1 MPVKERKKYLAISR
15 SASAFEEQEAQ
26 REIVDWINNMKSSSI
41 SNTEEEKFNT
51 IIGMLSKTQ
60 QAKLLKAKEML
71 SAGELTHF
79 QLKNRSG
86 IIIFYNFHSIPSY
99 STLFEENERRK
110 GNECFKSREL
120 DSAVNH
126 YTNSISLNFTSDLS
140 WTNRAFVYIK
150 KECYDLAE
158 MDCNVAIF
166 LNEKNIKAY
175 YRRGVARMSLGKYK
189 MVIEFSRYSI

>member
-15 SASAFEEQEAQ
+15 SASVFEEQEAQ

-41 SNTEEEKFNT
+41 SNTEEERCNT
-51 IIGMLSKTQ
+51 ILGMLSRTQ

-71 SAGELTHF
+71 SAGELTQF

-86 IIIFYNFHSIPSY
+86 TVIFRNLFSKRSDNIINI
-99 STLFEENERRK
+99 ENERRK

-126 YTNSISLNFTSDLS
+126 YTYSISLNFTSDLS

-189 MVIEFSRYSI
+189 TVIEFSRY